1 MMTEEFNE
9 SMINDIK
16 EGDKVTGKVQQVED
30 KQVVVHIDGAKYN
43 GIIPISQ
50 LSTHHI
56 ENPSEIIS
64 EGDEIEAY
72 VTKIEIDEENESGAY
87 ILSKRQLETEKS
99 YEYLQEKLDND
110 EVIEAKV
117 TEVVKGGLVV
127 DVGQRGFVPAS
138 LISTDFI
145 EDFSVFEGQTIRLKV
160 EELDPE
166 NNRVILSRKAVEQA
180 ENDVKKASLLDSLN
194 EGDVIKGKV
203 ARLTNFGAF
212 VDIGGVDGLVH
223 VSELSHEHVQSPE
236 DVVSVGQEVDVKVK
250 SVEKDSER
258 ISLSIKDTLPTPFE
272 NIKGKF
278 HENDVIEGKVIRL
291 ANFGAFVEIAPGVQG
306 LVHISEIAHKHIG
319 TPSEVLEPGQQ
330 VSVKILGIDEENERI
345 SLSIKATLPNE
356 DVIESDEATT
366 QSYLSNETDEDNPTL
381 GDVFGDKFKNLNSNI
396 KYFII

>member
-1 MMTEEFNE
+1 MTEEFNE
-9 SMINDIK
+9 SMIKDIK
-16 EGDKVTGKVQQVED
+16 EGDKVTGEVQQVED
-30 KQVVVHIDGAKYN
+30 KQVVVHINGGKYN

-56 ENPSEIIS
+56 EKPNEVVK

-72 VTKIEIDEENESGAY
+72 VTKIEFDEENDSGAY

-99 YEYLQEKLDND
+99 YEYLQEKLDNN
-110 EVIEAKV
+110 EIIEAKV

-145 EDFSVFEGQTIRLKV
+145 EDFSDFEGQTIKIKV

-180 ENDVKKASLLDSLN
+180 ENDVKKASLLESLN
-194 EGDVIKGKV
+194 DGDVIEGTV

-223 VSELSHEHVQSPE
+223 VSELSHQHVQSPE
-236 DVVSVGQEVDVKVK
+236 EVVSVGEKVKVKVK
-250 SVEKDSER
+250 SVDKDTER

-272 NIKGKF
+272 QIKGQF
-278 HENDVIEGKVIRL
+278 HENDVIEGTVVRL

-306 LVHISEIAHKHIG
+306 LVHISEIDHKHIG
-319 TPSEVLEPGQQ
+319 TPGEVLEPGQQ
-330 VSVKILGIDEENERI
+330 VSVKILGIDEDNERV

-356 DVIESDEATT
+356 DVVESDASTT
-366 QSYLSNETDEDNPTL
+366 QSYLNKDTEEDNPTL
-381 GDVFGDKFKNLNSNI
+381 GDVFGNKFKDL
-396 KYFII
+396 KF

>member
-1 MMTEEFNE
+1 MTEEFNE

-16 EGDKVTGKVQQVED
+16 EGDKVTAKVQQVED
-30 KQVVVHIDGAKYN
+30 KQVVVHIDGSKYN

-381 GDVFGDKFKNLNSNI
+381 GDVFGDKFKNL
-396 KYFII
+396 KF

>member
-1 MMTEEFNE
+1 MTEEFNE

-16 EGDKVTGKVQQVED
+16 EGDKVTGEVQQVED
-30 KQVVVHIDGAKYN
+30 KQVVVHINGGKFN

-56 ENPSEIIS
+56 ENPSEVVKQ
-64 EGDEIEAY
+64 GDEIEAY
-72 VTKIEIDEENESGAY
+72 VTKIEVDEENDSGVY

-110 EVIEAKV
+110 DIIEAKV

-145 EDFSVFEGQTIRLKV
+145 EDFSVFDGQTIRIKV

-180 ENDVKKASLLDSLN
+180 ENDVKKASLLESLN
-194 EGDVIKGKV
+194 AGDVIKGKV

-212 VDIGGVDGLVH
+212 VGIGGVDGLVH
-223 VSELSHEHVQSPE
+223 VSELSHEHVDSPE

-250 SVEKDSER
+250 SVEKDAER

-272 NIKGKF
+272 SIKGQF
-278 HENDVIEGKVIRL
+278 HEDDVIEGKVVRL

-306 LVHISEIAHKHIG
+306 LVHISEIAHEHIG
-319 TPSEVLEPGQQ
+319 TPGEKLEPGQQ
-330 VSVKILGIDEENERI
+330 VNVKILGIDEENERI
-345 SLSIKATLPNE
+345 SLSIKATLPKE
-356 DVIESDEATT
+356 DVVESDDATT
-366 QSYLSNETDEDNPTL
+366 QSYLSNDSIEDNPTL
-381 GDVFGDKFKNLNSNI
+381 GDVFGDKFKDL
-396 KYFII
+396 KF

>member
-1 MMTEEFNE
+1 MTEEFNE

-16 EGDKVTGKVQQVED
+16 EGDKITGEVQQVED
-30 KQVVVHIDGAKYN
+30 KQVVVHINGGKYN

-56 ENPSEIIS
+56 DNPNEVVSV
-64 EGDEIEAY
+64 GDSIEAY
-72 VTKIEIDEENESGAY
+72 VTKIEVDEENESGAY

-99 YEYLQEKLDND
+99 YEYLQEKLNND

-145 EDFSVFEGQTIRLKV
+145 EDFSVFDGQTIKIKV
-160 EELDPE
+160 EELEPE
-166 NNRVILSRKAVEQA
+166 KNRVILSRKAVEQA
-180 ENDVKKASLLDSLN
+180 ENEVKKASLLDSLN
-194 EGDVIKGKV
+194 AGDVIKGKV

-212 VDIGGVDGLVH
+212 INIGGVDGLVH
-223 VSELSHEHVQSPE
+223 VSELSHEHVDSPE
-236 DVVSVGQEVDVKVK
+236 DVVSVGQEVEVKVK

-272 NIKGKF
+272 RIKGQF
-278 HENDVIEGKVIRL
+278 HEGDVIEGTVVRL
-291 ANFGAFVEIAPGVQG
+291 AAFGAFVEVAPGVQG
-306 LVHISEIAHKHIG
+306 LVHISEIDHKHIG
-319 TPSEVLEPGQQ
+319 SPSEKLEPGQQ
-330 VSVKILGIDEENERI
+330 VNVKILGVDEDNERI

-366 QSYLSNETDEDNPTL
+366 QSYIDNDSDDDNPTL
-381 GDVFGDKFKNLNSNI
+381 GDMFGDKFKDL
-396 KYFII
+396 KF

>member
-1 MMTEEFNE
+1 MTEEFNE

-16 EGDKVTGKVQQVED
+16 EGDKVTGEVQQVED
-30 KQVVVHIDGAKYN
+30 KQVVVHINGGKFN

-56 ENPSEIIS
+56 ENPSEVVKQ
-64 EGDEIEAY
+64 GDEIEAY
-72 VTKIEIDEENESGAY
+72 VTKIEVDEENDSGAY

-110 EVIEAKV
+110 EIIEAKV

-127 DVGQRGFVPAS
+127 EVGQRGFVPAS

-145 EDFSVFEGQTIRLKV
+145 EDFSVFDGQTIRIKV

-180 ENDVKKASLLDSLN
+180 ENDVKKASLLESLN
-194 EGDVIKGKV
+194 TGDVIKGKV

-223 VSELSHEHVQSPE
+223 VSELSHEHVDSTE

-250 SVEKDSER
+250 SVEKDAER

-272 NIKGKF
+272 SIKGQF
-278 HENDVIEGKVIRL
+278 HEDDVIEGKVVRL

-306 LVHISEIAHKHIG
+306 LVHISEIAHEHIG
-319 TPSEVLEPGQQ
+319 TPGEKLEPGQQ
-330 VSVKILGIDEENERI
+330 VNVKILGIDEENERI
-345 SLSIKATLPNE
+345 SLSIKATLPKE
-356 DVIESDEATT
+356 DVVESDDATT
-366 QSYLSNETDEDNPTL
+366 QSYLSNDSNEDNPTL
-381 GDVFGDKFKNLNSNI
+381 GDVFGDKFKDL
-396 KYFII
+396 KF

>member
-250 SVEKDSER
+250 SVEKASER

-291 ANFGAFVEIAPGVQG
+291 ANFGAFVEIVPGVQG

-366 QSYLSNETDEDNPTL
+366 QSYLSNEKDEDNPTL
-381 GDVFGDKFKNLNSNI
+381 GDVFGDKFKNL
-396 KYFII
+396 KF

>member
-1 MMTEEFNE
+1 MTEEFNE

-16 EGDKVTGKVQQVED
+16 EGDKVTGEVQQVED
-30 KQVVVHIDGAKYN
+30 KQVVVHINGGKYN

-56 ENPSEIIS
+56 EKPNEVVK

-72 VTKIEIDEENESGAY
+72 VTKIEFDEENDSGAY
-87 ILSKRQLETEKS
+87 ILSKRQLETEQS
-99 YEYLQEKLDND
+99 YDYLQEKLDNN

-145 EDFSVFEGQTIRLKV
+145 EDFSDFEGQTIKIKV

-180 ENDVKKASLLDSLN
+180 ENEVKKASLLDSLN
-194 EGDVIKGKV
+194 AGDVIEGKV

-223 VSELSHEHVQSPE
+223 VSELSHQHVQSPE
-236 DVVSVGQEVDVKVK
+236 EVVLVGDKVNVKVK
-250 SVEKDSER
+250 SVEKDTER
-258 ISLSIKDTLPTPFE
+258 ISLSIKDTLPTPFAQ
-272 NIKGKF
+272 IKGQF
-278 HENDVIEGKVIRL
+278 HENDVIEGTVVRL

-306 LVHISEIAHKHIG
+306 LVHISEIDHKHIG
-319 TPSEVLEPGQQ
+319 TPGEVLEPGQQ
-330 VSVKILGIDEENERI
+330 VSVKILGIDEENERV

-356 DVIESDEATT
+356 DVVESDASTT
-366 QSYLSNETDEDNPTL
+366 QSYLNNDADEDNPTL
-381 GDVFGDKFKNLNSNI
+381 GDVFGDKFKDL
-396 KYFII
+396 KF

>member
-1 MMTEEFNE
+1 MTEEFNE

-16 EGDKVTGKVQQVED
+16 EGDKITGEVQQVED
-30 KQVVVHIDGAKYN
+30 KQVVVHINGGKYN

-56 ENPSEIIS
+56 DNPNEVVSV
-64 EGDEIEAY
+64 GDSIEAY
-72 VTKIEIDEENESGAY
+72 VTKIEVDEENESGAY

-110 EVIEAKV
+110 EVIEAEV

-145 EDFSVFEGQTIRLKV
+145 EDFSVFDGQTIKIKV
-160 EELDPE
+160 EELEPE
-166 NNRVILSRKAVEQA
+166 KNRVILSRKAVEQA
-180 ENDVKKASLLDSLN
+180 ENEVKKASLLDSLN
-194 EGDVIKGKV
+194 AGDVIKGKV

-212 VDIGGVDGLVH
+212 IDIGGVDGLVH
-223 VSELSHEHVQSPE
+223 VSELSHEHVDSPE
-236 DVVSVGQEVDVKVK
+236 DVVSVGQEVEVKVK

-272 NIKGKF
+272 RIKGQF
-278 HENDVIEGKVIRL
+278 HEGDVIEGTVVRL
-291 ANFGAFVEIAPGVQG
+291 AAFGAFVEVAPGVQG
-306 LVHISEIAHKHIG
+306 LVHISEIDHKHIG
-319 TPSEVLEPGQQ
+319 SPSEKLEPGQQ
-330 VSVKILGIDEENERI
+330 VNVKILGVDEDNERI

-366 QSYLSNETDEDNPTL
+366 QSYIDNDSDDDNPTL
-381 GDVFGDKFKNLNSNI
+381 GDMFGDKFKDL
-396 KYFII
+396 KF

>member
-16 EGDKVTGKVQQVED
+16 EGDKVTAKVQQVED

-278 HENDVIEGKVIRL
+278 HENDIIEGKVIRL

-381 GDVFGDKFKNLNSNI
+381 GDVFGDKFKNL
-396 KYFII
+396 KF

>member
-1 MMTEEFNE
+1 MTEEFNE

-56 ENPSEIIS
+56 ENPNEVVK
-64 EGDEIEAY
+64 EGDDVEAY
-72 VTKIEIDEENESGAY
+72 VTKIEIDEENDSGAY

-145 EDFSVFEGQTIRLKV
+145 EDFSVFEGQTIRIKV

-180 ENDVKKASLLDSLN
+180 ENDVKKASLLESLN

-223 VSELSHEHVQSPE
+223 VSELSHEHVDSPE

-250 SVEKDSER
+250 SVEKDAER

-272 NIKGKF
+272 RIKGEF
-278 HENDVIEGKVIRL
+278 HENDVIEGKVVRL
-291 ANFGAFVEIAPGVQG
+291 ANFGAFVEIAPAVQG
-306 LVHISEIAHKHIG
+306 LVHISEIDHKHIG
-319 TPSEVLEPGQQ
+319 TPGEVLEPGQQ
-330 VSVKILGIDEENERI
+330 VNVKILGIDEENERI
-345 SLSIKATLPNE
+345 SLSIKATLPKE
-356 DVIESDEATT
+356 DLIESDEATT
-366 QSYLSNETDEDNPTL
+366 QSYLSSDSDEDNPTL
-381 GDVFGDKFKNLNSNI
+381 GDVFGDKFKDL
-396 KYFII
+396 KF

>member
-1 MMTEEFNE
+1 MTEEFNE

-16 EGDKVTGKVQQVED
+16 EGDKVTGEVQQVED
-30 KQVVVHIDGAKYN
+30 KQVVVHINGGKYN

-56 ENPSEIIS
+56 EKPNEVVK

-72 VTKIEIDEENESGAY
+72 VTKIEFDEDNDSGAY
-87 ILSKRQLETEKS
+87 ILSKRQLETEQS
-99 YEYLQEKLDND
+99 YDYLQEKLDNN

-145 EDFSVFEGQTIRLKV
+145 EDFSDFEGQTIKIKV

-180 ENDVKKASLLDSLN
+180 ENEVKKASLLDSLN
-194 EGDVIKGKV
+194 AGDVIEGTV

-223 VSELSHEHVQSPE
+223 VSELSHQHVQSPE
-236 DVVSVGQEVDVKVK
+236 EVVSVGDKVNVKVK
-250 SVEKDSER
+250 SVEKDTER
-258 ISLSIKDTLPTPFE
+258 ISLSIKDTLPTPFAQ
-272 NIKGKF
+272 IKGQF
-278 HENDVIEGKVIRL
+278 HENDVIEGTVVRL

-306 LVHISEIAHKHIG
+306 LVHISEIDHKHIG
-319 TPSEVLEPGQQ
+319 TPGEVLEPGQQ
-330 VSVKILGIDEENERI
+330 VSVKILGIDEENERV

-356 DVIESDEATT
+356 DVVESDASTT
-366 QSYLSNETDEDNPTL
+366 QSYLNNDTDEDNPTL
-381 GDVFGDKFKNLNSNI
+381 GDVFGDKFKDL
-396 KYFII
+396 KF

>member
-16 EGDKVTGKVQQVED
+16 EGDKVTAKVQQVED

-160 EELDPE
+160 EELDPK

-381 GDVFGDKFKNLNSNI
+381 GDVFGDKFKTL
-396 KYFII
+396 KF